1 MSIGDV
7 ESIYRYAV
15 KSMSGESLDLVILNA
30 NGIPGDRAWAVRDEI
45 RGGLRGA
52 KKFPELMLMSA
63 RYEQS
68 PADSGSSPAE
78 ITLSN
83 GAKAGTG
90 DVDINEKL
98 SSALGHAVTLWPL
111 LPKDAL
117 DHYRRGPPGH
127 DDMET
132 ELRAIFGRTP
142 DEPLP
147 DLSIFPKELVEF
159 ESPLGTYFDA
169 FPLTL
174 MTTQSLNTM
183 QQLAPDS
190 NFDVRRFRPNLL
202 IDSSSAKPFPEL
214 DWVGKTVTIG
224 EAVID
229 ITFHCPRCVMT
240 THGFDDL
247 PKDPSI
253 MRTLVREAEG
263 NLGVYA
269 TVRQPG
275 KIKVGDK
282 LSY

>member
-1 MSIGDV
+1 MSIGNL
-7 ESIYRYAV
+7 ESIYRYPV
-15 KSMSGESLDLVILNA
+15 KSMSGESLNSVTLNA
-30 NGIPGDRAWAVRDEI
+30 NGIPGDRAWAARDEVQ
-45 RGGLRGA
+45 GGIRGA
-52 KKFPELMLMSA
+52 KKFPGLMRMNA
-63 RYEQS
+63 RYASQ
-68 PADSGSSPAE
+68 PADSGSSPAQ
-78 ITLSN
+78 ITLPN

-98 SSALGHAVTLWPL
+98 SSALEHSVTLWPL
-111 LPKDAL
+111 MPEDAL
-117 DHYRRGPPGH
+117 DHYRRGPSSH

-132 ELRAIFGRTP
+132 ELRTIFGRTP

-147 DLSIFPKELVEF
+147 DLSVFPKELVEF

-183 QQLAPDS
+183 QQRAPES

-202 IDSSSAKPFPEL
+202 INSSSSSPFPEL
-214 DWVGKTVTIG
+214 EWIGKTITIG

-229 ITFHCPRCVMT
+229 ITLQCPRCSMT

-247 PKDPSI
+247 PKDPTI
-253 MRTLVREAEG
+253 MRALVREAEG

-275 KIKVGDK
+275 KIEIGDK
-282 LSY
+282 LR